1 MAGISSLGVG
11 SGIDIRSLVDQLVA
25 AEQAPVKNRL
35 DRQETTLQAKL
46 SAFGTLKASMSAL
59 QTAIEKLADA
69 SSFRAAKGTSSNADA
84 IAVAGRGDVV
94 QTAEFGIQVDALATS
109 QSVAS
114 AAFAGRTA
122 TVGSGT
128 LTFRFGTLTTDE
140 SGAVTGF
147 SQNPERATASIQ
159 IPADAATLEDVR
171 DAVNDA
177 DIGIR
182 ASIIFDGAGE
192 RLVFNATATGAA
204 NGFVVDVADDDGDPG
219 DGAGLSRL
227 QFNQTA
233 VDLTMNRAAADAS
246 LVVDGLPVTRAS
258 NEISDLLE
266 GATLTLRET
275 TTQPVNVRVEPDA
288 SKAKALIKEFVEGYN
303 ALQKQIQAVSGYNA
317 ETQQGGILQGNALV
331 RSLGSSLRSLV
342 TAQVEV
348 LDGQSVRAL
357 ADIGIKTTR
366 EGTLEIDETRLNDR
380 LADSLEAI
388 GALFGTGGLVEGGGF
403 RYESS
408 RSETQAGQYAVSV
421 TQLAEQ
427 AAIVGTA
434 VSAPSEGAPVTIDA
448 DNDEIEL
455 TINGTA
461 TGRISLT
468 HGNYTSGAALAAEL
482 QARINGSD
490 ALREAAISVSVEF
503 DTATNQFTVRTDQYG
518 SQANVEVSF
527 AESGTS
533 ATFGLTEGLAD
544 SGVDVAGTIG
554 GVAAEGF
561 GRYLTLQSGNGAG
574 LKLEITATE
583 LGDLGLVRFSRGV
596 SSLLQDR
603 LDSLLSSAGPLESVT
618 KSLRG
623 SIDDIGDERL
633 KLADRLVRL
642 EARLIAQFTAMDS
655 MVAQLNNTSSFLSSQ
670 LAGLESLARNAGRKD
685 SK

>member
-25 AEQAPVKNRL
+25 AEEAPAKNRL

-46 SAFGTLKASMSAL
+46 SAFGTLKAAMSAL
-59 QTAIEKLADA
+59 QTVIEKLSSA
-69 SSFRAAKGTSSNADA
+69 SSFRAAKGTSGNSEA
-84 IAVAGRGDVV
+84 IEVTGRGDVL
-94 QTAEFGIQVDALATS
+94 QAAEFGIQIDALATA

-114 AAFAGRTA
+114 GAFASRTA
-122 TVGSGT
+122 PIGSGS
-128 LTFRFGTLTTDE
+128 LTFRFGTVTTDE

-147 SQNPERATASIQ
+147 TQNPERATATIQ
-159 IPADAATLEDVR
+159 IPAEASTLEDVR
-171 DAVNDA
+171 DAINDA

-182 ASIIFDGAGE
+182 ASVIFDGTSE
-192 RLVFNATATGAA
+192 RLVFNATETGAA
-204 NGFVVDVADDDGDPG
+204 NGFVVDVTDDDGNLA

-227 QFNQTA
+227 QFNQSA
-233 VDLTMNRAAADAS
+233 ADLVLNRAAGDAS
-246 LVVDGLPVTRAS
+246 LVVDGLPVTRS
-258 NEISDLLE
+258 DNEITDLLE
-266 GATLTLRET
+266 GATLTLKET

-303 ALQKQIQAVSGYNA
+303 ALQKQIKALSGYNP
-317 ETQQGGILQGNALV
+317 ETQQGGVLQGNALV
-331 RSLGSSLRSLV
+331 RSLESSLRTLV
-342 TAQVEV
+342 TAQVDV

-366 EGTLEIDETRLNDR
+366 EGTLEIDESQLDER
-380 LADSLEAI
+380 LAESLEAI

-408 RSETQAGQYAVSV
+408 RTETQAGQYAVSV

-434 VSAPSEGAPVTIDA
+434 VAAPSEGAPVTIDD

-468 HGNYTSGAALAAEL
+468 HGSYASGAALAAEL

-490 ALREAAISVSVEF
+490 ALREAGIGVTVEF
-503 DTATNQFTVRTDQYG
+503 DDTTNQFTVRTDDYG
-518 SQANVEVSF
+518 SQASVEVTF
-527 AESGTS
+527 AESGT
-533 ATFGLTEGLAD
+533 ATTFGLTEGLTD

-561 GRYLTLQSGNGAG
+561 GRYLTLQTGKGAG

-583 LGDLGLVRFSRGV
+583 IGDLGMVRFSRGV
-596 SSLLQDR
+596 SSLLQER
-603 LDSLLSSAGPLESVT
+603 LDSLLSSTGPLESVT

-623 SIDDIGDERL
+623 SIDDIDDQRL
-633 KLADRLVRL
+633 KLADRLDRL
-642 EARLIAQFTAMDS
+642 EARLIAQFTAMDA
-655 MVAQLNNTSSFLSSQ
+655 MVAQLNSTSSFLSSQ
-670 LAGLESLARNAGRKD
+670 LAGLEALARNAGRKD